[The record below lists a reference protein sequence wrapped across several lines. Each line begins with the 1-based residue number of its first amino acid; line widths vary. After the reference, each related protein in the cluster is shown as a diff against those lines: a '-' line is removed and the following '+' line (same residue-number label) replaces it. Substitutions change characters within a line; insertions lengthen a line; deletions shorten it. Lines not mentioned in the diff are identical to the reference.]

1 MEKIVVIGL
10 GLIGGSLALDLKK
23 RGNYKVFGIDQ
34 NPEHIK
40 KALELGI
47 IDEAIGLSEIANVRI
62 GKHITL
68 EVSADNEDVAR
79 AKVDEACKKLLCNQ
93 TVESYSF
100 ELSS

>member
-47 IDEAIGLSEIANVRI
+47 IDEAIGYQL
-62 GKHITL
+62 
-68 EVSADNEDVAR
+68 
-79 AKVDEACKKLLCNQ
+79 
-93 TVESYSF
+93 
-100 ELSS
+100 